1 MEEDSRV
8 WSRREQRMD
17 TEWAHRYICT
27 SERGWTAPA
36 PPFTSSLLPPSAP
49 SYDASGRGGGLLTL
63 LPERGQVT

>member
-1 MEEDSRV
+1 
-8 WSRREQRMD
+8 MD